1 MTANLKD
8 REVKKDTMKLKKRR
22 RVETILSGIHTE
34 GMIQD
39 IRGMVREETIPDII
53 ERMIEEIIEAQEEKD
68 EIIEET
74 AIIIKIEIT
83 GGSDNRG
90 DLINIEI
97 LLILNEASKPRTQ

>member
-74 AIIIKIEIT
+74 AIIIKI
-83 GGSDNRG
+83 
-90 DLINIEI
+90 LILIKLKKGMLLLIKQLLEDFVIGLI
-97 LLILNEASKPRTQ
+97 LL